1 MGHLWGHICR
11 IRPILA
17 TLRHDRRR
25 VSVVAQCVPTLSRWL
40 SCLADDSTPGS
51 ASSGSR
57 YSRTHRVSPEF
68 SRNPDLSLRHSCR
81 VVCASLTFNRGTP
94 ANASQQLEPRS
105 TRGIRSRTDPAAA
118 AGLPNDGPRPLH
130 DLPARSRA
138 PLSMPG
144 TDRCSGRGVGRIGNT
159 GLARGAHSAP
169 PRDTWALPVA
179 SAAAGGKRASSVQLS
194 GAAVPSTSMNSAMTC
209 TAPSS
214 LSSSSMGAN
223 AGLFGFSQIRVCR
236 HASPSAIFSL
246 SYRFT
251 V

>member
-57 YSRTHRVSPEF
+57 YSRANRVSPEF
-68 SRNPDLSLRHSCR
+68 SRNPDLSLNHSRR
-81 VVCASLTFNRGTP
+81 VVFASLTINRGNS
-94 ANASQQLEPRS
+94 ANASQQLEPGS
-105 TRGIRSRTDPAAA
+105 TRGIRRHTDPAAA
-118 AGLPNDGPRPLH
+118 TGLPNDGPRPFH

-144 TDRCSGRGVGRIGNT
+144 ADRCSGRGVGRVGST
-159 GLARGAHSAP
+159 GLARGAHPAL
-169 PRDTWALPVA
+169 PRDTGALPVA
-179 SAAAGGKRASSVQLS
+179 PAAAAGKRASSVHLS
-194 GAAVPSTSMNSAMTC
+194 GAAVPSTSMSSAMTC

-223 AGLFGFSQIRVCR
+223 AGLFGFSRIRVCR
-236 HASPSAIFSL
+236 QESPSAAFSL